1 MFKLSIF
8 RNSLKI
14 SFKRPRLT
22 ASFLKSKILCLVIL
36 ATGCLLLATSE
47 AQAQE
52 FSLTPSAA
60 SNSVGQEF
68 TVDLNID
75 TQSASVAS
83 ADVKLT
89 FDTAVLEVV
98 KVTNGSFFSDMA
110 NYIGAGK
117 VFIGGFFQDESA
129 SKTGT
134 GKMAT
139 LTLKGVGNGTSK
151 LAFVCSTA
159 KDDSNIFDASGN
171 DIIKCTTISDGSY
184 TISGGTT
191 LPTSTPTASASATKT
206 TTPTSTSSATATP
219 PQSGM
224 FLPTVLFGAAGV
236 LLTIFGI
243 ALIL

>member
-1 MFKLSIF
+1 MI
-8 RNSLKI
+8 
-14 SFKRPRLT
+14 RLVFV
-22 ASFLKSKILCLVIL
+22 FLILN
-36 ATGCLLLATSE
+36 TYFLLFNTKGAY
-47 AQAQE
+47 AQV
-52 FSLTPSAA
+52 FSLSPANSTNSAG
-60 SNSVGQEF
+60 NEF

-191 LPTSTPTASASATKT
+191 LPTSTPTASASAAKT

>member
-1 MFKLSIF
+1 MI
-8 RNSLKI
+8 
-14 SFKRPRLT
+14 RLVFV
-22 ASFLKSKILCLVIL
+22 FLILN
-36 ATGCLLLATSE
+36 TYFLLFNTKGAY
-47 AQAQE
+47 AQV
-52 FSLTPSAA
+52 FSLSPS
-60 SNSVGQEF
+60 SSTNSAGNEF

-89 FDTAVLEVV
+89 FDSVILDVV

-159 KDDSNIFDASGN
+159 KDDSNIFDSAGN
-171 DIIKCTTISDGSY
+171 DIIKCSGIKNGSY
-184 TISGGTT
+184 TITGGST
-191 LPTSTPTASASATKT
+191 LPTSTPTATATST
-206 TTPTSTSSATATP
+206 LTNMPTSTSSLTMTP
-219 PQSGM
+219 PQSGA
-224 FLPTVLFGAAGV
+224 FFPTILFGTAGV

>member
-1 MFKLSIF
+1 MI
-8 RNSLKI
+8 
-14 SFKRPRLT
+14 RLVFV
-22 ASFLKSKILCLVIL
+22 FLILN
-36 ATGCLLLATSE
+36 TYFLLFNTKGAY
-47 AQAQE
+47 AQV
-52 FSLTPSAA
+52 FSLSPANSTNSAG
-60 SNSVGQEF
+60 NEF

-191 LPTSTPTASASATKT
+191 LPTSTPAASASATKT

>member
-1 MFKLSIF
+1 MI
-8 RNSLKI
+8 
-14 SFKRPRLT
+14 RLVFV
-22 ASFLKSKILCLVIL
+22 FLILN
-36 ATGCLLLATSE
+36 TYFLLFNTKGAY
-47 AQAQE
+47 AQV
-52 FSLTPSAA
+52 FSLSPA
-60 SNSVGQEF
+60 NSTNRAGNEF

-191 LPTSTPTASASATKT
+191 LPTSTPTASASAAKT

>member
-1 MFKLSIF
+1 MKRSRTVFLSTFFILF
-8 RNSLKI
+8 FVCAS
-14 SFKRPRLT
+14 T
-22 ASFLKSKILCLVIL
+22 AR
-36 ATGCLLLATSE
+36 
-47 AQAQE
+47 AQG
-52 FSLTPSAA
+52 FSLNPSSTTNTVAA
-60 SNSVGQEF
+60 EF

-75 TQSASVAS
+75 TKSIAVTS

-191 LPTSTPTASASATKT
+191 LPTSTPAASASATKT

>member
-1 MFKLSIF
+1 MI
-8 RNSLKI
+8 
-14 SFKRPRLT
+14 RLVFV
-22 ASFLKSKILCLVIL
+22 FLILN
-36 ATGCLLLATSE
+36 TYFLLFNTKGAY
-47 AQAQE
+47 AQV
-52 FSLTPSAA
+52 FSLSPANSTNSAG
-60 SNSVGQEF
+60 NEF